1 MLTFNIEP
9 IASVWEDRMVCCH
22 DHWQNT
28 VMGKRGE
35 KLNPNL
41 DRYVQY
47 EKANMY
53 YEIVARDEKGNL
65 AGFCGMYLFP
75 SMHTQELLATED
87 FIYLK
92 HEYRKGRN
100 GYRFYQEVERIM
112 RSLGAEKIMVTAPP
126 ETSACRILEKLGCDL
141 SSYGYCKLLK

>member
-1 MLTFNIEP
+1 MISVKIEP
-9 IASVWEDRMVCCH
+9 IDSVWDERMVYCH
-22 DHWQNT
+22 EHWQNT

-35 KLNPNL
+35 NLNPSL
-41 DRYVQY
+41 ERYKQY
-47 EKANMY
+47 ENSGMY
-53 YEIVARDEKGNL
+53 YELVARDENNNI

-87 FIYLK
+87 FIFLK
-92 HEYRKGRN
+92 HEHRKGRN

-112 RSLGAEKIMVTAPP
+112 KELGATKIMVTAPP
-126 ETSACRILEKLGCDL
+126 GTPACRILEKLGCDL